1 MLRARVPDKLKEL
14 VEKFRLNED
23 YYKSRSFL
31 ETQVRVEFIN
41 PLLRL
46 LGWDVDN
53 EAGHGHEY
61 KDVIHE
67 HHPGEGKHI
76 DYVFKVGSEKKFL
89 IEAKR
94 PGEKLEG
101 NRGHAAQAKAYAYQA
116 SIPLV
121 VLTDFE
127 ELAIYQGYRD
137 KANAPEPSKNDPA
150 EQRLVF
156 YCRYVDFAQH
166 WSFLYSLLSKKSV
179 MLGLHDHLLKR
190 LEEVT
195 QRIQKSVFVLEPF
208 NLLYSIA
215 QSFGGEDYSVEQ
227 DIEIG
232 EDLQATRP
240 AHVTGNPMQ
249 EGVGSPLHIAA
260 NLVSHAPA
268 AFYLAPLYS

>member
-14 VEKFRLNED
+14 VEKFRLNEE
-23 YYKSRSFL
+23 YYKSQNFL

-53 EAGHGHEY
+53 EAGYGHEY

-76 DYVFKVGSEKKFL
+76 DYVFKVGTEKKFL

-94 PGEKLEG
+94 PSEKLEG
-101 NRGHAAQAKAYAYQA
+101 SKGHAAQAKAYAYQA

-137 KANAPEPSKNDPA
+137 KTSVPEPSKYDPA
-150 EQRLVF
+150 EERLVF
-156 YCRYVDFAQH
+156 YCRYVDYAQH
-166 WSFLYSLLSKKSV
+166 WSFLFSLLSKKSV

-190 LEEVT
+190 LEDVT
-195 QRIQKSVFVLEPF
+195 QQIQKSVFVLEPF

-227 DIEIG
+227 DIEIHETGQADRQVHAADVPVG
-232 EDLQATRP
+232 EFPQRSLR
-240 AHVTGNPMQ
+240 VTENSISQ
-249 EGVGSPLHIAA
+249 F
-260 NLVSHAPA
+260 AP
-268 AFYLAPLYS
+268 AFYLKPLYS

>member
-23 YYKSRSFL
+23 HYKSQSFL

-41 PLLRL
+41 PLLRI

-53 EAGHGHEY
+53 EAGHAQEY

-67 HHPGEGKHI
+67 LHSGDGRHI
-76 DYVFKVGSEKKFL
+76 DYVFKVGGEKKFL

-94 PGEKLEG
+94 PSEDVANNKL
-101 NRGHAAQAKAYAYQA
+101 HAMQAKGYAYKEK
-116 SIPLV
+116 IPLV
-121 VLTDFE
+121 ILTDFE
-127 ELAIYQGYRD
+127 EFSIYLGYRAYD
-137 KANAPEPSKNDPA
+137 REPASG
-150 EQRLVF
+150 EGVEHRRVF
-156 YCRYVDFAQH
+156 YCRYTDLPRY

-190 LEEVT
+190 LDEV
-195 QRIQKSVFVLEPF
+195 KSKISESVYAVGEF

-227 DIEIG
+227 DIEID
-232 EDLQATRP
+232 ETPQTAPLLHAADVPVAEFPTRSLR
-240 AHVTGNPMQ
+240 VTEKSISQ
-249 EGVGSPLHIAA
+249 F
-260 NLVSHAPA
+260 AP
-268 AFYLAPLYS
+268 AFYLKPLYS